1 VANHPPNC
9 LPHTSGYPVTRKR
22 LCLLSFSLSQSDSVR
37 GKGNGL
43 LPATPCCSQWRE
55 IHSKEG
61 GHLWRF
67 LHTSSFPVAGWW
79 SVRDP
84 EAVINDRLDLKRT
97 AAALEVGCP
106 HFAGIFALGGA
117 LSLFER
123 IGAVQIEQRI
133 HELTDYLHQRLDEE
147 GVRVASPRMRDQR
160 SGITII
166 EMRKA
171 PDVVKSLAEKKIIV
185 SARRDG
191 LRVSLRVFNNFDD
204 IEHLVAALRELPFLV
219 TRIAR

>member
-1 VANHPPNC
+1 LIFVVDATQGMGVFPIDVVASGIDF
-9 LPHTSGYPVTRKR
+9 LVFSGYKWAQAGYGV
-22 LCLLSFSLSQSDSVR
+22 
-37 GKGNGL
+37 GGL
-43 LPATPCCSQWRE
+43 YVAP
-55 IHSKEG
+55 
-61 GHLWRF
+61 RF
-67 LHTSSFPVAGWW
+67 LNTSSFPVAGWW

-84 EAVINDRLDLKRT
+84 EAVINDRLDLKQT

-117 LSLFER
+117 LSLFEK

-166 EMRKA
+166 EMREA
-171 PDVVKSLAEKKIIV
+171 PDVVKSLAEKKIVV
-185 SARRDG
+185 SARGEG
-191 LRVSLRVFNNFDD
+191 LRVSLHVFNNFDD
-204 IEHLVAALRELPFLV
+204 IDQLVTALRELPFLV
-219 TRIAR
+219 TRNAR